1 MAPKVDLIIIDGT
14 DSEND
19 ALPEVQGDGG
29 DSSSDGSDS
38 STEGMV
44 GFDGDSSSDS
54 SSEDESM
61 DSSSTEKGES
71 MEEDE
76 SSEAVE
82 SSEDEDV
89 CICETCIW
97 ERQHNMIVRGVF
109 SVLICSFDASYCST

>member
-44 GFDGDSSSDS
+44 GFDGDSSS
-54 SSEDESM
+54 ED
-61 DSSSTEKGES
+61 
-71 MEEDE
+71 
-76 SSEAVE
+76 
-82 SSEDEDV
+82 
-89 CICETCIW
+89 
-97 ERQHNMIVRGVF
+97 
-109 SVLICSFDASYCST
+109 